1 MPPVTFRRT
10 CTGLV
15 LKKGKHPSDLNVA
28 ALCSLPVRCG
38 NAPLFALGDPSA
50 KDRNTKVLSNARTF
64 DARAVR
70 LISPRVRRM
79 YGYKLA
85 VETPPRLLFAADEI
99 RRSNVQAFETA
110 PKRKLGIPV
119 VAQLEFVARAHLQI
133 RRDSDSD
140 GVKLSRHL

>member
-1 MPPVTFRRT
+1 
-10 CTGLV
+10 
-15 LKKGKHPSDLNVA
+15 
-28 ALCSLPVRCG
+28 
-38 NAPLFALGDPSA
+38 
-50 KDRNTKVLSNARTF
+50 
-64 DARAVR
+64 
-70 LISPRVRRM
+70 M